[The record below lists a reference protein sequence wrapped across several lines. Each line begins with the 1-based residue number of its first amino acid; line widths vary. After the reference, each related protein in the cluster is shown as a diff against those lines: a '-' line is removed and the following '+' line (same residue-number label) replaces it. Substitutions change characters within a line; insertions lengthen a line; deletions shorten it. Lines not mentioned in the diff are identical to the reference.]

1 LTDKPYPNEYFRGFI
16 LLQLE
21 KIVRRFGNVTVL
33 DRVDLAVK
41 PGEIHALVG
50 ENGAGKSTLMKVLC
64 GALSPNGGT
73 IRWEGFPVRFGSPR
87 DARNQGIAMI
97 HQELA
102 LVPELSVAENICL
115 GEAHAWWQPMNF
127 ARLEKTASEVLSR
140 LGQCLDPSTPVR
152 KLSLPQQQFV
162 ETARALFQEAKL
174 LILDEPTA
182 ALGAQQTEQLF
193 AVLRRIQAGGTSIIY
208 ISHRLEEIF
217 ALCDQ
222 ITILRNG
229 KRVHSGAVK
238 SLSLGEVVQHMV
250 GKSVSQQSPT
260 PTTNSTESLRVKG
273 LQTGS
278 LENIDFSLRSGEILG
293 IVGSAGSG
301 RSRLLRTL
309 FGANL
314 PTSGTIQLSGK
325 AVAPRSPKEAIALG
339 IGLLGE
345 DRKRQGIIPLRAV
358 RENMALG
365 SLDQRRRFGV
375 VHASLEKQG
384 CESLGQDIRLQSG
397 CQEIAISRLS
407 GGNQQKVLLGRWLLR
422 GCKVLLLDEP
432 TRGVDIEAKSEIY
445 QLICRLA
452 ASGTGVIVVSSDLS
466 ELTQLC
472 ERLLV
477 LRNGNFVAEAFPPY
491 DSQVLLAQALGVS

>member
-1 LTDKPYPNEYFRGFI
+1 MLK
-16 LLQLE
+16 LE

-33 DRVDLAVK
+33 DGVDLAVE

-64 GALSPNGGT
+64 GALSPSGGT
-73 IRWEGFPVRFGSPR
+73 IRWQGTPVQFATPR
-87 DARNQGIAMI
+87 DARTCGIAMI

-115 GEAHAWWQPMNF
+115 GEASPWWQPIHF
-127 ARLEKTASEVLSR
+127 ARLENTASAVLAR
-140 LGQCLDPSTPVR
+140 LGQSLDPRTPVR
-152 KLSLPQQQFV
+152 RLSLPQQQFV

-193 AVLRRIQAGGTSIIY
+193 AVLRRIQAGGTAIIY

-238 SLSLGEVVQHMV
+238 SLTMGEVVHHMV
-250 GKSVSQQSPT
+250 GKSVSEQCPT
-260 PTTNSTESLRVKG
+260 PTASSAEILRVQG

-278 LENIDFSLRSGEILG
+278 LNAIDFSLRSGEILG
-293 IVGSAGSG
+293 IVGLAGSG

-309 FGANL
+309 FGAQTA
-314 PTSGTIQLSGK
+314 TSGTIQLTGK
-325 AVAPRSPKEAIALG
+325 VISPRSPKEAIALG

-375 VHASLEKQG
+375 VQASLEKQG
-384 CESLGQDIRLQSG
+384 CASLSQDIRLQSG
-397 CQEIAISRLS
+397 CQEMAINRLS

-452 ASGTGVIVVSSDLS
+452 TSGTGVIVVSSDLS

-477 LRNGNFVAEAFPPY
+477 LRNGNFVAETLPPY
-491 DSQVLLAQALGVS
+491 DPQALLAQALGVS

>member
-1 LTDKPYPNEYFRGFI
+1 MLK
-16 LLQLE
+16 LE

-33 DRVDLAVK
+33 DGVDLAVE

-64 GALSPNGGT
+64 GALSPSGGT
-73 IRWEGFPVRFGSPR
+73 IRWQGNPVQFATPR
-87 DARNQGIAMI
+87 DARTCGIAMI

-115 GEAHAWWQPMNF
+115 GEPRPWWQPIHF
-127 ARLEKTASEVLSR
+127 AHLENTASAVLAR
-140 LGQCLDPSTPVR
+140 LGQSLDPRTPVR
-152 KLSLPQQQFV
+152 TLSLPQQQFV

-193 AVLRRIQAGGTSIIY
+193 AVLRRIQAGGTAIIY

-229 KRVHSGAVK
+229 RRVHSGSVK
-238 SLSLGEVVQHMV
+238 SLTMGEVVHHMV
-250 GKSVSQQSPT
+250 GKSVSEQCPT
-260 PTTNSTESLRVKG
+260 PTTNGAEILRVQG
-273 LQTGS
+273 LETHS
-278 LENIDFSLRSGEILG
+278 LKTIDFSLRSGEILG
-293 IVGSAGSG
+293 IVGLAGSG

-309 FGANL
+309 FGAN
-314 PTSGTIQLSGK
+314 PSTSGTIQLAGK
-325 AVAPRSPKEAIALG
+325 VISPRSPKEAIALG

-345 DRKRQGIIPLRAV
+345 DRKRQGIIPLRTV

-375 VHASLEKQG
+375 VHARLEKQG
-384 CESLGQDIRLQSG
+384 CEDLGKEIRLQSG
-397 CQEIAISRLS
+397 CQEMAISHLS

-452 ASGTGVIVVSSDLS
+452 TSGTGVIVVSSDLS

-477 LRNGNFVAEAFPPY
+477 LRNGKFVAEALPPY
-491 DSQVLLAQALGVS
+491 NSPALLAQALGVL